1 MELLLFTIL
10 GKVSTLCMVGKN
22 YGNNLRLAT
31 VLGMAVLLLAS
42 VAAASGIQS
51 GLVAAAVEESSLDFE
66 DGGSGNFIINYIYE
80 IEIENKDNPKLELDD
95 DTVPQGES
103 FMANGTNFDANSTA
117 DMSIF
122 HEQLLSLSE
131 DGEEA
136 ERSAALLLT
145 RSNLTIS
152 EDGEDLVIEN
162 ADNETSTASGDGSV
176 MLVTNIFPTDAS
188 SDEYEISLECESGP
202 DGNDTSTG
210 FDDPLTV
217 DNSTSKQFFE
227 LTLPAGEYE
236 QCQVVMTPSDEDDP
250 AIESSMADLTV
261 VAGFDSETSVASV
274 NGTTDEDGS
283 FMQNVTVASDAEEG
297 RYVLMAETTNDTD
310 DSVKRAIA
318 PLKIIGEGETS
329 TAGSG
334 DDLTGGDSNGTDTNG
349 TGSVTNPP
357 GSTEG
362 DNGSN
367 GTDAPPNDTDPQG
380 PPAPPDGNG
389 GGDNGGGEYVDP
401 CQDVVSDSGNVNNTI
416 TQSSSQYASNTV
428 SDDDVINVVQRI
440 HGTYNGTG
448 HLNTAIA
455 IDDSDTV
462 SQSVNQD
469 VVQNAV
475 IKKCPG
481 EPSEGGNQT
490 NTIDMNA
497 TQLASNAYSD
507 NTTIIIVQTIIIPKD
522 CNTNVN
528 APISISDRDT
538 VTQSVDQGIDQDGTI
553 AYGGS
558 GEGSNTVVQTS
569 MQVAHN
575 NATND
580 EVITINQV
588 IIVPPDCPVEIEAP
602 IVVEGDDNVQMSAT
616 QTAEQDAAI
625 NSGAGGVTI
634 VSSVGGGDQTTN
646 TIVTVASQDGQNS
659 FSDDDTITITQN
671 VYYVNDTTG
680 WTEDNYEENLE
691 QEFGNGTSGNST
703 DAEGNSTSPIP
714 SNSTETEL
722 GGDNSTSPVISNST
736 GTGDNSTST
745 EDPDTM
751 MMAAMVEEESI
762 IVKDDSTS
770 DDTGSEEESETFEA
784 ASFEP
789 TVEDTGGSEESP
801 PSPDNSTDTV
811 SETSPPAE
819 QETQANGSEQPPETE
834 TIEQEETP
842 SEPVEN
848 TEDTTTEETSEQPPA
863 ETPSDPPVTEEAPPA
878 DTNTTETTEPPS
890 DPAPVEIQE
899 TAEPSGNSTST

>member
-1 MELLLFTIL
+1 
-10 GKVSTLCMVGKN
+10 
-22 YGNNLRLAT
+22 
-31 VLGMAVLLLAS
+31 MAVLLLAS
-42 VAAASGIQS
+42 VAAVSGLQS
-51 GLVAAAVEESSLDFE
+51 GLVAAAVDESSLDFE

-80 IEIENKDNPKLELDD
+80 IEIENKDNPRLELDD
-95 DTVPQGES
+95 DTVPQGGS
-103 FMANGTNFDANSTA
+103 FVANGTNFDANSTA
-117 DMSIF
+117 DVSIF

-131 DGEEA
+131 DGEAA
-136 ERSAALLLT
+136 ERSAAVLLT

-152 EDGEDLVIEN
+152 EDGEELIIEN
-162 ADNETSTASGDGSV
+162 ADNETSTAGGDGTV

-188 SDEYEISLECESGP
+188 SDEYEVSLQCEAGP
-202 DGNDTSTG
+202 DGNGTSTG

-250 AIESSMADLTV
+250 AIESSAADLTV
-261 VAGFDSETSVASV
+261 VAGNSETSVASV
-274 NGTTDEDGS
+274 NGTTDEEGS

-310 DSVKRAIA
+310 DTVKRAIT
-318 PLKIIGEGETS
+318 PLTITGDDETS
-329 TAGSG
+329 TAGTDDDSAG
-334 DDLTGGDSNGTDTNG
+334 DNGGTNG
-349 TGSVTNPP
+349 AGTVNNPP
-357 GSTEG
+357 GSTG
-362 DNGSN
+362 GN
-367 GTDAPPNDTDPQG
+367 GTDTPPNDTDPQG
-380 PPAPPDGNG
+380 PPAPPGDG
-389 GGDNGGGEYVDP
+389 GGNTGGGGEYVDP

-416 TQSSSQYASNTV
+416 SQSSSQSASNTV

-448 HLNTAIA
+448 HLNTSIA

-462 SQSVNQD
+462 SQSVSQG

-481 EPSEGGNQT
+481 EPGEGGNQT

-538 VTQSVDQGIDQDGTI
+538 VTQSIDQGIDQDGTI

-569 MQVAHN
+569 MQVARN

-588 IIVPPDCPVEIEAP
+588 IIVPPDCPVEIQAP
-602 IVVEGDDNVQMSAT
+602 IVIEGDDNVQMSAT
-616 QTAEQDAAI
+616 QTAEQGAAI

-634 VSSVGGGDQTTN
+634 VSTVGGGDQTTN

-671 VYYVNDTTG
+671 IYYVNDTAG
-680 WTEDNYEENLE
+680 WTEENYEENLE
-691 QEFGNGTSGNST
+691 EEFGNSTSGNST
-703 DAEGNSTSPIP
+703 DTEGNSTSPII
-714 SNSTETEL
+714 SNSTET
-722 GGDNSTSPVISNST
+722 DV
-736 GTGDNSTST
+736 GDNSTST
-745 EDPDTM
+745 EDPDTI
-751 MMAAMVEEESI
+751 MMAAMSSEESI
-762 IVKDDSTS
+762 VVEDNSPT
-770 DDTGSEEESETFEA
+770 DDTGGEESETG
-784 ASFEP
+784 SFEP
-789 TVEDTGGSEESP
+789 VVDDSGSESP
-801 PSPDNSTDTV
+801 PAPDNSTDTG
-811 SETSPPAE
+811 SEESVADPPAE
-819 QETQANGSEQPPETE
+819 QGTEDGAGEQPPETQ
-834 TIEQEETP
+834 TVEQETP

-848 TEDTTTEETSEQPPA
+848 TDATTEETGEQPPA
-863 ETPSDPPVTEEAPPA
+863 EEVASDPPVTEEPPPA
-878 DTNTTETTEPPS
+878 ETNTTETTEQPA
-890 DPAPVEIQE
+890 DPAPVENQE
-899 TAEPSGNSTST
+899 TTDPSGNSTLTQ